1 MNTDNFIIIL
11 YHLFYRQW
19 KNALNLFQLLSLV
32 SIACLRVQAMLGVDF
47 SYCWLNLEEQLY
59 SLEQYIGCIWR
70 LAFIHYCGLHQVW
83 LEAEKS
89 DLMKSTVVDES

>member
-1 MNTDNFIIIL
+1 MHGVIEEANKT
-11 YHLFYRQW
+11 
-19 KNALNLFQLLSLV
+19 
-32 SIACLRVQAMLGVDF
+32 GVDF

-83 LEAEKS
+83 LEAEN
-89 DLMKSTVVDES
+89 